1 MNTAR
6 IVVVTIAL
14 GAGGVAAY
22 LVRDS
27 ETRHG
32 PSEPVAQQLP
42 TADVPVARSEIGPS
56 QSVKPEDVQWRARSA
71 VTANNLF
78 NRRADK
84 PDAVNDAIGSIAR
97 SPLIS
102 GEPIREQKL
111 VMAKGTEFM
120 AAIQPSGMW
129 AVSAE
134 TGAGGFILPNDHVA
148 DGNISD
154 RKFQQEPLKRGESIS
169 VVRYSEQNSMATQK

>member
-27 ETRHG
+27 ETRPG

-42 TADVPVARSEIGPS
+42 AVNVPVARSEIGLS
-56 QSVKPEDVQWRARSA
+56 QSTKPEDVQWQARPA
-71 VTANNLF
+71 ATANNNF
-78 NRRADK
+78 IRRSDK
-84 PDAVNDAIGSIAR
+84 PDAVNDVIGSIAR

-111 VMAKGTEFM
+111 VMAKGADFM

-129 AVSAE
+129 AASTE
-134 TGAGGFILPNDHVA
+134 IGAGGFILPNDRVA
-148 DGNISD
+148 DANISET
-154 RKFQQEPLKRGESIS
+154 KFQQEPLKRGESIS
-169 VVRYSEQNSMATQK
+169 VVRYGVQSSMATQK